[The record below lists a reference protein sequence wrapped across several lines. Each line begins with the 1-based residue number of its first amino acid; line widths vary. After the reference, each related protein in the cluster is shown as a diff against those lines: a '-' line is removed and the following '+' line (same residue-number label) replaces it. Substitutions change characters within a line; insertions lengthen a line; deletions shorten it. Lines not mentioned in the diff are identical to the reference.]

1 MMKYKVVFTITNA
14 NNEGDQYILR
24 QEVLKYSKLSEAE
37 LSKLKIYNVICN
49 DVTEQCFLL
58 KDVEK
63 LENENIKEDKI
74 EEKDKK
80 KVKDKTVLLNYE
92 ISQIKSDHILRDFL
106 RFEEDFDEAKNNG
119 DEKLP
124 ELTIII
130 SSYGG
135 EVDVANSIISYMEYL
150 KSKGVFIITIACGF
164 AKSSGMLI
172 FMHGNRRIFM
182 DKDYTA
188 LMWHRPML
196 SARNKKLDDY
206 DNFGTHSLYKWKI
219 NEKYLINNTKVT
231 RDILDKHKYED
242 WYIYYDEA
250 LELGI
255 VTE

>member
-63 LENENIKEDKI
+63 LENENIKEVS

-80 KVKDKTVLLNYE
+80 VKNKTILLNCAVNQ
-92 ISQIKSDHILRDFL
+92 SGSDHILKDFL
-106 RFEEDFDEAKNNG
+106 KFEEDFDEAKNLG
-119 DEKLP
+119 DKKVP
-124 ELTIII
+124 ELSIII

-150 KSKGVFIITIACGF
+150 KSKGVFITTIACGF

-172 FMHGNRRIFM
+172 FLHGNRRIFM
-182 DKDYTA
+182 DKDYTV
-188 LMWHRPML
+188 LMWHQPKL
-196 SARNKKLDDY
+196 SVRDKKLDDY
-206 DNFGTHSLYKWKI
+206 DDFGLHSLHKWKI

-231 RDILDKHKYED
+231 RDILDKHKHDD

-255 VTE
+255 ITE

>member
-24 QEVLKYSKLSEAE
+24 QEVLKHSKLSEAE

-63 LENENIKEDKI
+63 LENENIKEVS

-80 KVKDKTVLLNYE
+80 EVKNKTILLNSD
-92 ISQIKSDHILRDFL
+92 ISQLKVDRVIKEFL
-106 RFEEDFDEAKNNG
+106 SFEEDFTKSKNNC

-172 FMHGNRRIFM
+172 FMHGNKRLFM

-231 RDILDKHKYED
+231 RDILDKHKHED

>member
-1 MMKYKVVFTITNA
+1 MMKYKVVFT
-14 NNEGDQYILR
+14 NNEGEQYISR
-24 QEVLKYSKLSEAE
+24 QDVLDNSKLSEAE
-37 LSKLKIYNVICN
+37 LCKLKIYNVLCN
-49 DVTEQCFLL
+49 NIIEQCFLL

-92 ISQIKSDHILRDFL
+92 ISQSKSDHILRDFL
-106 RFEEDFDEAKNNG
+106 RFEEDFDEAKNNS

-188 LMWHRPML
+188 LMWHQPKL
-196 SARNKKLDDY
+196 SVRDKKLDDY
-206 DNFGTHSLYKWKI
+206 DDFGSHSLHKWKI

>member
-1 MMKYKVVFTITNA
+1 MMKYKVIFT
-14 NNEGDQYILR
+14 NNEGEQYISR
-24 QEVLKYSKLSEAE
+24 QDVLNNSKLSEAE
-37 LSKLKIYNVICN
+37 LSKLKIYNVLCN
-49 DVTEQCFLL
+49 NIIEQCYLL
-58 KDVEK
+58 SDVEK
-63 LENENIKEDKI
+63 LEKENIKEDKI

-92 ISQIKSDHILRDFL
+92 ISQSKSDHILRDFL
-106 RFEEDFDEAKNNG
+106 RFEEDFDEAKNNS

-188 LMWHRPML
+188 LMWHQPKL
-196 SARNKKLDDY
+196 SVRDKKLDDY
-206 DNFGTHSLYKWKI
+206 DDFGSHSLHKWKI

>member
-1 MMKYKVVFTITNA
+1 MMKYKVIFT
-14 NNEGDQYILR
+14 NNEGEQYISR
-24 QEVLKYSKLSEAE
+24 QDVLNNSKLPESE
-37 LSKLKIYNVICN
+37 LCKLKIYNVMCSNII
-49 DVTEQCFLL
+49 EQCYLL
-58 KDVEK
+58 SDVEK

-92 ISQIKSDHILRDFL
+92 ISQSKSDHILRDFL
-106 RFEEDFDEAKNNG
+106 RFEEDFDEAKNNS

-172 FMHGNRRIFM
+172 FIHGNRRIFM
-182 DKDYTA
+182 DKDYTT
-188 LMWHRPML
+188 LMWHQPKL
-196 SARNKKLDDY
+196 SVRDKKLDDY
-206 DNFGTHSLYKWKI
+206 DDFGSHSLHKWKI

>member
-63 LENENIKEDKI
+63 LENENIKEVS

-80 KVKDKTVLLNYE
+80 VKNKTILLNCAVNQ
-92 ISQIKSDHILRDFL
+92 SGSDHILKDFL
-106 RFEEDFDEAKNNG
+106 KFEEDFDEAKNLG
-119 DEKLP
+119 DKKLP
-124 ELTIII
+124 ELSIII

-150 KSKGVFIITIACGF
+150 KSKGVFITTIACGF

-172 FMHGNRRIFM
+172 FLHGNRRIFM
-182 DKDYTA
+182 DKDYTV
-188 LMWHRPML
+188 LMWHQPKL
-196 SARNKKLDDY
+196 SVRDKKLDDY
-206 DNFGTHSLYKWKI
+206 DDFGLHSLHKWKI

-231 RDILDKHKYED
+231 RDILDKHKHDD

-255 VTE
+255 ITE

>member
-1 MMKYKVVFTITNA
+1 MMKYKVVFT
-14 NNEGDQYILR
+14 NNEGEQYISR
-24 QEVLKYSKLSEAE
+24 QDVLDNSKLPESE
-37 LSKLKIYNVICN
+37 LCKLKIYNVLCN
-49 DVTEQCFLL
+49 NTIEQCFLL

-63 LENENIKEDKI
+63 LENENIKEVS

-80 KVKDKTVLLNYE
+80 EVKNKTILLNSD
-92 ISQIKSDHILRDFL
+92 ISQLKVDRVIKEFL
-106 RFEEDFDEAKNNG
+106 SFEEDFTKSKNNC

-150 KSKGVFIITIACGF
+150 KNKGVFITTIACGF

-188 LMWHRPML
+188 LMWHQPKL
-196 SARNKKLDDY
+196 SVRDKKLDDY
-206 DNFGTHSLYKWKI
+206 DDFGSHALHKWKI

-231 RDILDKHKYED
+231 RDILDKHKHED

>member
-1 MMKYKVVFTITNA
+1 MMKYKVVFT
-14 NNEGDQYILR
+14 NNEGEQYISR
-24 QEVLKYSKLSEAE
+24 QDVLDNSKLPESE
-37 LSKLKIYNVICN
+37 LYKLKIYNVICN

-63 LENENIKEDKI
+63 LENENIKEEVS

-80 KVKDKTVLLNYE
+80 EVKNKTILLN
-92 ISQIKSDHILRDFL
+92 SDVTQLKVDRVIKDFL
-106 RFEEDFDEAKNNG
+106 NFEEDFNKSKNNC

-150 KSKGVFIITIACGF
+150 KNKGVFITTIACGF

-188 LMWHRPML
+188 LMWHQPKL
-196 SARNKKLDDY
+196 SVRDKKLDDY
-206 DNFGTHSLYKWKI
+206 DDFGSHALHKWKI

-231 RDILDKHKYED
+231 RDILDKHRHED

-255 VTE
+255 ITE

>member
-24 QEVLKYSKLSEAE
+24 QEVLKHSKLSEAE

-63 LENENIKEDKI
+63 LENENIKEVS
-74 EEKDKK
+74 EEKDNIEDKLIIINDDITQNK
-80 KVKDKTVLLNYE
+80 CDKIIKDF
-92 ISQIKSDHILRDFL
+92 IK
-106 RFEEDFDEAKNNG
+106 FEEDIDKIDYNNKP
-119 DEKLP
+119 KLI
-124 ELTIII
+124 LRI

-135 EVDVANSIISYMEYL
+135 DVHVANNIISYMEYL

-164 AKSSGMLI
+164 ANSSGMLI
-172 FMHGNRRIFM
+172 FMHGNKRIFLN
-182 DKDYTA
+182 KEYTM
-188 LMWHRPML
+188 LLWHQCKL
-196 SARNKKLDDY
+196 GSVKKTLNNYVRYLNSVDRTW
-206 DNFGTHSLYKWKI
+206 NIH
-219 NEKYLINNTKVT
+219 EKYLIENTKVT
-231 RDILDKHKYED
+231 REMLDDLRDED

>member
-63 LENENIKEDKI
+63 LENENIKEVS

-150 KSKGVFIITIACGF
+150 KSKGVFITTIACGF

-188 LMWHRPML
+188 LMWHQPML

-231 RDILDKHKYED
+231 RDILDEHKHED

>member
-1 MMKYKVVFTITNA
+1 MMKYKVVFT
-14 NNEGDQYILR
+14 NNEGEQYISR
-24 QEVLKYSKLSEAE
+24 QDVLNNSKLSEAE
-37 LSKLKIYNVICN
+37 LCKLKIYNVLCN
-49 DVTEQCFLL
+49 NIIEQCFLL

-92 ISQIKSDHILRDFL
+92 ISQSKSDHILRDFL
-106 RFEEDFDEAKNNG
+106 RFEEDFDEAKNNS

-188 LMWHRPML
+188 LMWHQPKL
-196 SARNKKLDDY
+196 SVRDKKLDDY
-206 DNFGTHSLYKWKI
+206 DDFGSHSLHKWKI

>member
-1 MMKYKVVFTITNA
+1 MMKYKVIFT
-14 NNEGDQYILR
+14 NNEGEQYISR
-24 QEVLKYSKLSEAE
+24 QDVLNNSKLPESE
-37 LSKLKIYNVICN
+37 LCKLKIYNVMCSNII
-49 DVTEQCFLL
+49 EQCYLL
-58 KDVEK
+58 SDVEK

-92 ISQIKSDHILRDFL
+92 ISQSKSDHILRDFL
-106 RFEEDFDEAKNNG
+106 RFEEDFDEAKNNS

-188 LMWHRPML
+188 LMWHQPKL
-196 SARNKKLDDY
+196 SVRDKKLDDY
-206 DNFGTHSLYKWKI
+206 DDFGSHSLHKWKI

>member
-1 MMKYKVVFTITNA
+1 
-14 NNEGDQYILR
+14 
-24 QEVLKYSKLSEAE
+24 
-37 LSKLKIYNVICN
+37 
-49 DVTEQCFLL
+49 
-58 KDVEK
+58 
-63 LENENIKEDKI
+63 
-74 EEKDKK
+74 
-80 KVKDKTVLLNYE
+80 
-92 ISQIKSDHILRDFL
+92 
-106 RFEEDFDEAKNNG
+106 
-119 DEKLP
+119 
-124 ELTIII
+124 
-130 SSYGG
+130 
-135 EVDVANSIISYMEYL
+135 MEYL

-188 LMWHRPML
+188 LMWHQPKL
-196 SARNKKLDDY
+196 SVRDKKLDDY
-206 DNFGTHSLYKWKI
+206 DDFGSHSLHKWKI

>member
-63 LENENIKEDKI
+63 LENENIEEKVIKENNNIEDKLI
-74 EEKDKK
+74 IINDDITQNKCDKIIKDF
-80 KVKDKTVLLNYE
+80 
-92 ISQIKSDHILRDFL
+92 IK
-106 RFEEDFDEAKNNG
+106 FEEDFDEAKNLG
-119 DEKLP
+119 DKKLP
-124 ELTIII
+124 ELSIII

-135 EVDVANSIISYMEYL
+135 EVDVANSIISYIEYL
-150 KSKGVFIITIACGF
+150 KSKGVFITTIACGF

-172 FMHGNRRIFM
+172 FIHGNRRIFM

-188 LMWHRPML
+188 LMWHQPKL
-196 SARNKKLDDY
+196 SVRDKKLDDY
-206 DNFGTHSLYKWKI
+206 DDFGSHALHKWKI

-231 RDILDKHKYED
+231 RDILDKHRHED